1 MLVSELIDKL
11 KTYPDDM
18 LVYLQGYAVYES
30 LEPEEVEQ
38 VTTQALYLYKAGA
51 SEEIGWNTTEVAVI
65 K

>member
-1 MLVSELIDKL
+1 MLVSELIEKL

-18 LVYLQGYAVYES
+18 HVFLQGYASYES

-38 VTTQALYLYKAGA
+38 VTTQALYLYKEGA
-51 SEEIGWNTTEVAVI
+51 SDEIDWNTTEVVVI